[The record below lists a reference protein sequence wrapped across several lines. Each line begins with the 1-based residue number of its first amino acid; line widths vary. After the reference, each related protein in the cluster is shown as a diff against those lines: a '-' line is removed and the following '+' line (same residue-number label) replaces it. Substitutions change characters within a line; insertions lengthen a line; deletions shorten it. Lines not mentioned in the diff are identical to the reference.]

1 MEIGNGYTLGTEAGS
16 WHCRWH
22 RCSTRR
28 HNRVEMMEDAA
39 WNCTID
45 HSPRNGKVFAE
56 AAVQC
61 SDRYKVT
68 VGSPEGEQQIESEG

>member
-1 MEIGNGYTLGTEAGS
+1 
-16 WHCRWH
+16 
-22 RCSTRR
+22 
-28 HNRVEMMEDAA
+28 MMEDAA